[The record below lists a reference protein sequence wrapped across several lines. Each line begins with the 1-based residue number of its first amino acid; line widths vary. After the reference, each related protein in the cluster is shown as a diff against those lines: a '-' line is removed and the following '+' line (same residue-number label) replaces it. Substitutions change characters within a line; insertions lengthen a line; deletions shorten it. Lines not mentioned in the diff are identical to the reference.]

1 MTASFVIK
9 QETRTEGRRSNRY
22 EFINDPRNRSWSLT
36 VEWDGGEAVGK
47 GGGKRKKKSCVCFH
61 AGVLRLTRNHITTER
76 PEDSVAGA
84 IKMTF
89 PDQNIV
95 LKRTSQVQ

>member
-1 MTASFVIK
+1 MYDFIKYICLVDCLTQRFDKPGKYAGDSVTASFVIK

-47 GGGKRKKKSCVCFH
+47 GGGKERRSH
-61 AGVLRLTRNHITTER
+61 AFVSML
-76 PEDSVAGA
+76 A
-84 IKMTF
+84 F
-89 PDQNIV
+89 
-95 LKRTSQVQ
+95 